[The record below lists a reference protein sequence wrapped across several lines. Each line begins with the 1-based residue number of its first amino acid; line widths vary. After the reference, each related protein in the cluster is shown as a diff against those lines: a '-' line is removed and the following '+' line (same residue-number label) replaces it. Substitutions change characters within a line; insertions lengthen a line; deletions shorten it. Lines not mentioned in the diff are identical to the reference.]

1 LKVLFLILTLTT
13 FCTSVNAQVQ
23 RHDFTL
29 TGDGGEV
36 GTGFFTWEDTDPVNG
51 SNLPLAKVLSGS
63 ITVTGGATPAG
74 SQTFPLANWTLANL
88 NQTPNFVIDIN
99 FSANNGV
106 ATLSAVNFY
115 TANTSWGATLT
126 FIPGATAPIAAPVA
140 PTPVPT
146 LSTWGLFILS
156 ALMGFIGISKR
167 NKKQI

>member
-1 LKVLFLILTLTT
+1 LKFLFLIFTLTT

-29 TGDGGEV
+29 TGNGGEV

-74 SQTFPLANWTLANL
+74 SQTFPLANWTHAIL
-88 NQTPNFVIDIN
+88 NTTPDFATDIN
-99 FSANNGV
+99 FDANNGA
-106 ATLSAVNFY
+106 ATLFANFVY
-115 TANTSWGATLT
+115 TATTSWGSTLT

-146 LSTWGLFILS
+146 LSTWGLLILS

-167 NKKQI
+167 NRKQI